1 MRSPKLHFQRGQ
13 TMVEYLIILP
23 VLLLLVLGVIQFAL
37 IYQAKSTLNYAT
49 FMGARQGALKNASMF
64 SVMDGVAGGMTPL
77 FMRTTDAAAIQ
88 DLAKARIIA
97 AIEIFNPLTAK
108 VEILSPTQEAFD
120 EFMVDGEIPNDNL
133 MYRSSDP
140 GKESGMSIQDANL
153 LKVRVTYCVKL
164 VVPFV
169 DRVIYALATGIK
181 GVQNLANKSYTDST
195 VEETPN
201 LCSTI
206 SSPKASLRREVQS
219 LTDALPAEARKKTIA
234 PLGAQI
240 DEKTK
245 LANQKVANAT
255 EQIQNLTSKAQGA
268 VDSACRNAA
277 KALRAGS
284 APASV
289 ITTTKD
295 ENGNTITSTG
305 SVSPKADGSASG
317 GCDSVQRSG
326 AGSAFDT
333 INANVEAAADAAKNS
348 VDKTSAEA
356 NAVVDTADDIM
367 TNAVTDLSNQANSF
381 MNTIIDKLPSELPS
395 VPWLNWNLNGLRIPI
410 TAEAIVRMQSPARP
424 AK

>member
-1 MRSPKLHFQRGQ
+1 
-13 TMVEYLIILP
+13 MVEYLIILP
-23 VLLLLVLGVIQFAL
+23 VLLLLVLGMIQFAL

-49 FMGARQGALKNASMF
+49 FMGARQGALKNANMF

-88 DLAKARIIA
+88 DLAKARIVA

-133 MYRSSDP
+133 MYRSSDA

-169 DRVIYALATGIK
+169 DRVIYALTTGIQ
-181 GVQNLANKSYTDST
+181 GVQNLANKSFTDST
-195 VEETPN
+195 VEENPN
-201 LCSTI
+201 LCSTV

-219 LTDALPAEARKKTIA
+219 LTDALPAEARKKTID
-234 PLGAQI
+234 PLSAQI

-277 KALRAGS
+277 KALRVGS

-295 ENGNTITSTG
+295 ENGNTIISTG
-305 SVSPKADGSASG
+305 RVSLKADGSASD

-333 INANVEAAADAAKNS
+333 INTNVAAAADKAKNS

-356 NAVVDTADDIM
+356 NAVVDTVDDIM

>member
-1 MRSPKLHFQRGQ
+1 MRSPKFHSQRGQ

-23 VLLLLVLGVIQFAL
+23 ALLLLVLGVIQFAL

-133 MYRSSDP
+133 MYRSSDA
-140 GKESGMSIQDANL
+140 GENSGMSIQDANL

-169 DRVIYALATGIK
+169 DRVIYALTTGIL

-195 VEETPN
+195 LEETPN

-206 SSPKASLRREVQS
+206 SSPKASLRREVQT
-219 LTDALPAEARKKTIA
+219 LTDALPA
-234 PLGAQI
+234 
-240 DEKTK
+240 
-245 LANQKVANAT
+245 
-255 EQIQNLTSKAQGA
+255 
-268 VDSACRNAA
+268 
-277 KALRAGS
+277 
-284 APASV
+284 
-289 ITTTKD
+289 
-295 ENGNTITSTG
+295 
-305 SVSPKADGSASG
+305 
-317 GCDSVQRSG
+317 
-326 AGSAFDT
+326 
-333 INANVEAAADAAKNS
+333 
-348 VDKTSAEA
+348 
-356 NAVVDTADDIM
+356 
-367 TNAVTDLSNQANSF
+367 
-381 MNTIIDKLPSELPS
+381 
-395 VPWLNWNLNGLRIPI
+395 
-410 TAEAIVRMQSPARP
+410 
-424 AK
+424 

>member
-1 MRSPKLHFQRGQ
+1 
-13 TMVEYLIILP
+13 MVEYLIILP

-133 MYRSSDP
+133 MYRSSDA

-169 DRVIYALATGIK
+169 DRVIYALTTGIL

-195 VEETPN
+195 LEETPN

-206 SSPKASLRREVQS
+206 SSPKASLRREVQT
-219 LTDALPAEARKKTIA
+219 LTDALPAEVRKKTIA
-234 PLGAQI
+234 PLKAKI

-245 LANQKVANAT
+245 LANEKVANAT
-255 EQIQNLTSKAQGA
+255 EKIQSLTSKAQGA

-277 KALRAGS
+277 KALRVGS

-295 ENGNTITSTG
+295 ENGNTIISTG
-305 SVSPKADGSASG
+305 RVSPKADGSASD

-333 INANVEAAADAAKNS
+333 INANVAAAAEKAKNS

-367 TNAVTDLSNQANSF
+367 TNAVTDFSNQANSF